1 MTMRINIS
9 QKFSRQKRWC
19 AIELLLVNSSQLFF
33 YAITKRKA
41 FSVLLAVE
49 VGIVF
54 EILIAMDLDCEQSP
68 AEIKRNSDRI
78 ANHLE
83 VL

>member
-1 MTMRINIS
+1 MRINIS

-19 AIELLLVNSSQLFF
+19 AIELSLVNSSQLFF
-33 YAITKRKA
+33 YAITKRKVL
-41 FSVLLAVE
+41 SVLFAVE